1 MDFQLTDEQE
11 AIRQAV
17 HQLAQEV
24 IRPRAAQRDRSGEFP
39 WDSVQLMAEQGYFGM
54 HLPAEYGG
62 AGFDYISYAITL
74 EELARADAT
83 TAVILDVQNSLH
95 AECIWKNGSPE
106 QRERFLPPLCRGEV
120 LGAYCLTEPQA
131 GSDAANLLTVAKR
144 VAGGYELTG
153 RKVFV
158 TNGSMAHRYVVYAV
172 TDKDKGKRGLSAFV
186 VDKDMPG
193 VSFGPLL
200 EKLGIRASA
209 TCDVVL
215 DQVMVPDD
223 RRLGAEGDGYK
234 IALLTLQGGRVGI
247 AAQAVGILQGAIDTA
262 TSYALSRE
270 QFGQK
275 IGEHQAIQWML
286 ADMETDVQAAR
297 LLTYR
302 AAWLHGRGERAA
314 AAISMA
320 KLFASEAAMRG
331 TVKGVQILGGYG
343 FTNEYP
349 AERLMRDAKITE
361 IYEGTSEVQRM
372 LIARHVLDL
381 HAAQESPLVG

>member
-1 MDFQLTDEQE
+1 MDFQLSEDQQ

-17 HQLAQEV
+17 HELAQEM
-24 IRPRAAQRDRSGEFP
+24 IKPRAAAADHSGEFP
-39 WDSVQLMAEQGYFGM
+39 WESVRLLAEQGYLGM
-54 HLPAEYGG
+54 NLPTEYGG
-62 AGFDYISYAITL
+62 AGLDYVSYAIAL

-95 AECIWKNGSPE
+95 AECILRNGNE
-106 QRERFLPPLCRGEV
+106 AQRQRFLPPLCRGEV

-158 TNGSMAHRYVVYAV
+158 TNGSVAHRYVVYAV
-172 TDKDKGKRGLSAFV
+172 TDKDQGKKGLSAFV

-200 EKLGIRASA
+200 DKLGIRASA

-215 DQVMVPDD
+215 DQVVVSED
-223 RRLGAEGDGYK
+223 RRLGEEGDGYK
-234 IALLTLQGGRVGI
+234 IALRTLQGGRVGI

-262 TSYALSRE
+262 TAYALSRQ
-270 QFGQK
+270 QFGQL
-275 IGEHQAIQWML
+275 IGEYEAIQWML
-286 ADMETDVQAAR
+286 ADMETEVEAAR

-302 AAWLHGRGERAA
+302 AAWLHGSGQRAA

-343 FTNEYP
+343 FTSEYP
-349 AERLMRDAKITE
+349 AERMMRDAKITE

-381 HAAQESPLVG
+381 HTQQAAPLLV